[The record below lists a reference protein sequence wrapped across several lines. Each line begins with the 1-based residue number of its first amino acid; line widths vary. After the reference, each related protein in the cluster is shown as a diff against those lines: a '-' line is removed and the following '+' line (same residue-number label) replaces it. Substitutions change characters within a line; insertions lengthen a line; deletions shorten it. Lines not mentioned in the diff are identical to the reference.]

1 MPLFLFPLGD
11 DNRDRQLTPYVNYV
25 LLAINIA
32 VFFLFQFGPGGDS
45 FTMAFS
51 TVPKEIVTGQDL
63 ITEPKTYKDPQTGE
77 VVRDRRTGE
86 PYQIPGL
93 ERTPIPVWFT
103 LLTSMFMH
111 GNLMHLL
118 GNMLYLWIF
127 GDNIEDEMGHV
138 KYLAF
143 YMLSGILASLTH
155 VFMNAWGANAE
166 VPSLGASGA
175 IAGVL
180 GAYLLMH
187 PTRGVRVLVF
197 RVIMTMPAWIVVGLW
212 FVLQVLGGMGT
223 AAEGGGGVAYS
234 AHIGGFLFGMLL
246 APLFANVE
254 NPFTKFSRR
263 GRGVSSHDHYSP
275 PGSQWKDDD
284 LW

>member
-11 DNRDRQLTPYVNYV
+11 DNTDRQITPYVNYA

-32 VFFLFQFGPGGDS
+32 VFFLFQFGPNGDR
-45 FTMAFS
+45 FTMTYS
-51 TVPKEIVTGQDL
+51 TVPKEIVTGKD
-63 ITEPKTYKDPQTGE
+63 IESETEVYNDPQTGE
-77 VVRDRRTGE
+77 VVIDPRTGE

-111 GNLMHLL
+111 GGIMHLL

-143 YMLSGILASLTH
+143 YLLSGILASLSH
-155 VFMNAWGANAE
+155 VFMNAWGPNAE

-180 GAYLLMH
+180 GAYILMH
-187 PTRGVRVLVF
+187 PSRGVRVLVL
-197 RVIMTMPAWIVVGLW
+197 RVIMVMPAWIVVGLW
-212 FVLQVLGGMGT
+212 FVMQVLGGMGT
-223 AAEGGGGVAYS
+223 GAEGGGGVAYS
-234 AHIGGFLFGMLL
+234 AHIGGFIFGMLL
-246 APLFANVE
+246 APLFADVK
-254 NPFTKFSRR
+254 NPFSTSTR
-263 GRGVSSHDHYSP
+263 GGRAAGSQDRYSP
-275 PGSQWKDDD
+275 PGRHWNDDD